1 MMSSV
6 IAKTEERPSA
16 SGSWKATLTGGIL
29 KVLIAALALGLPLV
43 EHRPLPLW
51 VGGMLLT
58 GGMAELAVGWAARQS
73 IAGRVALGSGTMT
86 VLAGVFFMAAVEMG
100 FARLTLLIAVWLV
113 LRGLISLHL
122 ALQWQASEAA
132 RTLLLVRG
140 ATDSG
145 LGVALIAGLSVLQIA
160 VLIFGSTPA
169 MATGFLVIIAISFG
183 IAGSGLIA
191 IALAQ
196 RTWEHRHPQNAAV
209 NDQNV

>member
-6 IAKTEERPSA
+6 IAKTEERPIA
-16 SGSWKATLTGGIL
+16 SGSWKATLAGGIF
-29 KVLIAALALGLPLV
+29 KVCIAALALGLPLV
-43 EHRPLPLW
+43 EQRPLPLW

-58 GGMAELAVGWAARQS
+58 GGLAELAVGWAARQS
-73 IAGRVALGSGTMT
+73 ISGRIALGSGTMT

-100 FARLTLLIAVWLV
+100 FARLTLLIAIWLV
-113 LRGLISLHL
+113 LRGLSSLHL

-140 ATDSG
+140 STDLG

-169 MATGFLVIIAISFG
+169 MTAGFLVIIAISFG
-183 IAGSGLIA
+183 IAGLGLIA
-191 IALAQ
+191 IALTH
-196 RTWEHRHPQNAAV
+196 RGWER
-209 NDQNV
+209 

>member
-1 MMSSV
+1 MSSV
-6 IAKTEERPSA
+6 IAKTEERPIA
-16 SGSWKATLTGGIL
+16 SGSWKATLAGGIF
-29 KVLIAALALGLPLV
+29 KVCIAALALGLPLV
-43 EHRPLPLW
+43 EQRPLPLW

-58 GGMAELAVGWAARQS
+58 GGLAELAVGWAGRQS
-73 IAGRVALGSGTMT
+73 IAGRLALGSGTMT

-113 LRGLISLHL
+113 LRGLISVHL

-140 ATDSG
+140 ATDLG
-145 LGVALIAGLSVLQIA
+145 LGVALVAGLSVLQIA

-183 IAGSGLIA
+183 IAGLGLIA
-191 IALAQ
+191 TAL
-196 RTWEHRHPQNAAV
+196 THWGWERRDSPNVAVNGQNA
-209 NDQNV
+209 